1 MTLIR
6 RFRMARLPALVAL
19 ALLVACGKAPGPES
33 TWTRIDGPTFTAE
46 LAAGRPADAPPMVI
60 VDVREPELFAEGH
73 IPGAINMPWPDA
85 KTRAP
90 VELDLAHDIVLVCH
104 GGPMG
109 DELAQILD
117 ERGFT
122 KVRNLAGGMNRW
134 NGPVE
139 PVR

>member
-1 MTLIR
+1 MS
-6 RFRMARLPALVAL
+6 RFPALVAL
-19 ALLVACGKAPGPES
+19 AVLVACGKPPAADS
-33 TWTRIDGPTFTAE
+33 TWTRIDGPAFTAE
-46 LAAGRPADAPPMVI
+46 LAAGRPDDAAPMTI
-60 VDVREPELFAEGH
+60 VDIREPELFAEGH

-85 KTRAP
+85 TTRAP
-90 VELDLAHDIVLVCH
+90 LELDPSHDIVLVCH

-109 DELAQILD
+109 DQVATILD